1 MLKQLSVPKKIF
13 GAITLLSAICYV
25 GTMVY
30 VHDTSAEANRSA
42 DWIYYKARVN
52 NITRSGNTFTVNTVH
67 TARYHNHHEH
77 QKRFKFRHSPQWH
90 NMTDNTPVE
99 SAEENPIEWMIAATS
114 PAGVYGTQ
122 VTYRSMDKLLTPGK
136 TYRAGAYTNLFAID
150 WNNASVNLPQAEV
163 FTDGFTIASFIV
175 NSVPTVPVQD
185 TNTSNHP

>member
-1 MLKQLSVPKKIF
+1 MLKQFSVFKKVF

-30 VHDTSAEANRSA
+30 VHDTSAEPNRRV

-67 TARYHNHHEH
+67 TVRYHNHHQH
-77 QKRFKFRHSPQWH
+77 QKSFTFRHSPQWH

-99 SAEENPIEWMIAATS
+99 NAEENSTEWRIAATS
-114 PAGVYGTQ
+114 PAGVYGTH
-122 VTYRSMDKLLTPGK
+122 VTYRNMDKFLTSGK

-150 WNNASVNLPQAEV
+150 WSNASGNMGQAEV

-175 NSVPTVPVQD
+175 NSVPTVPVQN
-185 TNTSNHP
+185 TNTSDHP